1 MDVSGGTFQGND
13 GGFSGGGVA
22 NVGGTITLTNS
33 VQIVGNS
40 AGNGGGIYHIDG
52 SASLTN
58 TTISNNAADGTVNSG
73 DGGGIYIGQSFDALA
88 ESAPPPTLAL
98 TNSTINANTA
108 IRNGGGILN
117 SGGILTLTDSLVTDN
132 DVGLDG
138 GGIATSGTL
147 TATNSQITVNTT
159 TAGSGG
165 GIRNSG
171 TLTLTDSDVR
181 GNIGGTDGGGI
192 YQDGQSASLTL
203 INSTAR
209 SNPAANGS
217 GGGIRIDDGSASL
230 TNSTVSSNSAFVSGG
245 GIFLQGGAA
254 TLTILNSTISAN
266 FAVSGDGGVVRAG
279 GSATLQ
285 NSIVAANMPTDCSGA
300 VVSLDNNL
308 DSDSSCNLGG
318 ANDLPG
324 VDPLLR
330 PLMNNGGPTETH
342 ALLTG
347 SPALNAGNDAA
358 APATDQR
365 GFPRLGTS
373 DIGAFESQST
383 DLDGDGFDDIA
394 AGGTDCDDTDA
405 SIFPG
410 ATEIPDDGIDQDCDG
425 SDLSIDADG
434 DGIADDIDT
443 DPTTFS
449 DAFDDGAGNFGT
461 ITDRDGLTVTVTDF
475 PGDVVIIQVAGGGG
489 TATVSICGAFQFNL
503 TAGDE
508 LGFSCSSVTVTV
520 TVGPVE
526 LPLPDGVSVV
536 SIDSGGIATVSDNG
550 DGTYTVA
557 NEPDSSADVTVTADE
572 TESVLAPG
580 ESTTFEVVVTTVTF
594 SLVGGFNAVVFPGAH
609 ATPIEEVAAAVG
621 PALDAVFQFDEGTQV
636 WLVHRPGVAI
646 PGLNTLLSVNQG
658 DVLFMR
664 VPADAAATLM
674 WDDVLAAGPVNV
686 DLSPGFTYVG
696 FTGADGTTLAD
707 LLAGLPAGVSA
718 TFRYGAQSQG
728 YDVFRPGQ
736 PSFLN
741 TFDAANRLDGL
752 FILNA
757 TDNTATLSWEQV
769 GAGG

>member
-1 MDVSGGTFQGND
+1 MAAAAITSTTISGNSSGDEGGGIWNRSTLSLTGGLVGSNVSARGGGLYNTSDGSVDVSGGTFQGND

-88 ESAPPPTLAL
+88 ESAPPPTLVL

-138 GGIATSGTL
+138 GGIAPVAHSRRRTARLPSIPPPRVAAAAFGIVARSHSR
-147 TATNSQITVNTT
+147 TATCAATSAGP
-159 TAGSGG
+159 TAAAF
-165 GIRNSG
+165 
-171 TLTLTDSDVR
+171 
-181 GNIGGTDGGGI
+181 

-203 INSTAR
+203 INSTVR

-254 TLTILNSTISAN
+254 TLTILNSTISTN

-324 VDPLLR
+324 VDPLLG

-508 LGFSCSSVTVTV
+508 LRFSCSSVTVTV

-621 PALDAVFQFDEGTQV
+621 PRWT
-636 WLVHRPGVAI
+636 P
-646 PGLNTLLSVNQG
+646 SSSS
-658 DVLFMR
+658 MR
-664 VPADAAATLM
+664 A
-674 WDDVLAAGPVNV
+674 
-686 DLSPGFTYVG
+686 
-696 FTGADGTTLAD
+696 
-707 LLAGLPAGVSA
+707 
-718 TFRYGAQSQG
+718 RKYG
-728 YDVFRPGQ
+728 
-736 PSFLN
+736 
-741 TFDAANRLDGL
+741 
-752 FILNA
+752 
-757 TDNTATLSWEQV
+757 
-769 GAGG
+769 